1 MEDIRV
7 MIQNWLTIGTAHLLD
22 DKRFYD
28 IVIKSYP
35 NRIEKQVFLDAYDTA
50 GNAQIDLDKV
60 YSRYEDLYSF
70 MIHLKKMMNE
80 DFDNSTCQKS

>member
-35 NRIEKQVFLDAYDTA
+35 NRIEKQVFVDAYNTA

-60 YSRYEDLYSF
+60 YSRYEDLYFF
-70 MIHLKKMMNE
+70 MIYLKKMMNE
-80 DFDNSTCQKS
+80 DFDNSTCHNS

>member
-7 MIQNWLTIGTAHLLD
+7 MIQNWLTIGTAHQLD

-35 NRIEKQVFLDAYDTA
+35 NRIEKQVFVDAYNTA
-50 GNAQIDLDKV
+50 GNAQINLDKV

-70 MIHLKKMMNE
+70 MIYLKQNE
-80 DFDNSTCQKS
+80 E